1 MSETV
6 LSKEMSVL
14 TTRTRQ
20 FVGVSVVVHLLLFS
34 WLIIQRTFSPPE
46 IGITE
51 IVWVQPAA
59 VSVPEKTAPPVAEK
73 TTELAPIQE
82 VVTNTPS
89 RVEPVQHFRRELK
102 RGAVEPRPQ
111 QKNATEDK
119 LKRKLESLQRNA
131 SDRRTRVAAV
141 TPPVEVGRPALAGVG
156 TENPT
161 TSPYAELTRDD
172 TPRGKPIELK
182 RVQGTRAKPAVAAPV
197 VPNSRVK
204 RVAPETAEIDENTAR
219 RELAG
224 AQLVGPVADRPVIEY
239 QTPEYPE
246 WAKRDGIEGSV
257 TLYFIVRPNG
267 LIKENVLI
275 QKTSGF
281 QDFDQKALVA
291 LMSWRFEPLKG
302 GTTGEQ
308 WGVITFHFRL
318 SHE

>member
-1 MSETV
+1 MSEIV
-6 LSKEMSVL
+6 LSVEMSVL
-14 TTRTRQ
+14 TKRTRQ

-34 WLIIQRTFSPPE
+34 WIIIERTFSPPAM
-46 IGITE
+46 GITE

-59 VSVPEKTAPPVAEK
+59 AVVPEETAPPVAKK
-73 TTELAPIQE
+73 TTELAQIQE
-82 VVTNTPS
+82 VAADQPS

-111 QKNATEDK
+111 KQNVTEDK

-131 SDRRTRVAAV
+131 SDSRTRVAAV
-141 TPPVEVGRPALAGVG
+141 TPPVKVGKPTLAGVG
-156 TENPT
+156 ADNPMMDVY
-161 TSPYAELTRDD
+161 SELTRED
-172 TPRGKPIELK
+172 TPRGKPIALK
-182 RVQGTRAKPAVAAPV
+182 RVEGTRGKPAVAVPV
-197 VPNSRVK
+197 VPESR
-204 RVAPETAEIDENTAR
+204 AMPTQAEITESTAR

-224 AQLVGPVADRPVIEY
+224 AQLVGPVADRPVISY
-239 QTPEYPE
+239 ITPEYPE

-267 LIKENVLI
+267 WVKENVLV

-291 LMSWRFEPLKG
+291 LMNWRFQPLEG
-302 GTTGEQ
+302 GATGEQ
-308 WGVITFHFRL
+308 WGSITFHFKL